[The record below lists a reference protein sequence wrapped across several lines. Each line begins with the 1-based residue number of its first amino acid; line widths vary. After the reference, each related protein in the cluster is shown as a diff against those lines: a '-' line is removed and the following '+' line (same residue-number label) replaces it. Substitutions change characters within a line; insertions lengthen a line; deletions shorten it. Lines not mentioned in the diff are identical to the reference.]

1 MKTLG
6 EKIAENR
13 KRKGLTQEEL
23 ANQLGVSSQAVS
35 KWENDLSIPDLPI
48 LIELADLYQMTLDE
62 LIREKEN
69 TEVRV
74 VEAAV
79 RKPIEQLTLRIIV
92 DDDGDHVR
100 INLPMT
106 LVKVGMQMGMNMPQ
120 VQGKDVLQGI
130 DLEQVL
136 GLVEQGLMGKLLE
149 VDSSDGA
156 HVEISVE

>member
-13 KRKGLTQEEL
+13 KRKQMTQEEL

-35 KWENDLSIPDLPI
+35 KWENNLSIPDLPI
-48 LIELADLYQMTLDE
+48 LIELADFYQMSLDE
-62 LIREKEN
+62 LIREKNN

-79 RKPIEQLTLRIIV
+79 RKPIEQLILRIIV

-106 LVKVGMQMGMNMPQ
+106 LVKAGMEMGMNMPQ
-120 VQGKDVLQGI
+120 VQGKNVLQGI

-136 GLVEQGLMGKLLE
+136 RLVEQGLMGKLLE

>member
-13 KRKGLTQEEL
+13 KRKRLTQEEL

-48 LIELADLYQMTLDE
+48 LIELADCYQMTLDE
-62 LIREKEN
+62 LVREKEN
-69 TEVRV
+69 TEVRI

-106 LVKVGMQMGMNMPQ
+106 LVKAGMQMGMNMPQ

-136 GLVEQGLMGKLLE
+136 CLVEQGLMGKLLE